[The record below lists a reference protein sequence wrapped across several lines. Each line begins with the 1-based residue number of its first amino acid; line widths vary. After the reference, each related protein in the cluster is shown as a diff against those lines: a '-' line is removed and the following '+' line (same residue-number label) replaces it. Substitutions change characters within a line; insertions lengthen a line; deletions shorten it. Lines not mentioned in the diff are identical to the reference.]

1 MCDWV
6 QVELDL
12 VVRRTRFKTQ
22 ADGAP
27 EFNSSDIF
35 LMNDG
40 GRPGNRS
47 QLISLKSGDDAIQK
61 TEKTLTATWQ
71 PVFSLLCSA
80 FSQVV
85 YDEESIMKR
94 RERMKGGAVVKQ
106 VEFIYVLMPPSGAR
120 VMKKKRRG
128 AFLDEKLLC
137 QAALQRLEQRG
148 LHLWSRHAHL

>member
-1 MCDWV
+1 M
-6 QVELDL
+6 
-12 VVRRTRFKTQ
+12 RRARFKTQ

-27 EFNSSDIF
+27 EFNTSDIF

-128 AFLDEKLLC
+128 VL
-137 QAALQRLEQRG
+137 G
-148 LHLWSRHAHL
+148 